1 MYMGVMLINDCWKN
15 DAFSDRVLAVYI
27 LFTHITEVFSREV
40 YVPYSFECTTVR
52 KERDVYV

>member
-1 MYMGVMLINDCWKN
+1 MLINDCWKN